1 MVEKP
6 KRRLFGLLR
15 ARKVDTSA
23 AAPSPADAAALW
35 KAHDRAA
42 SSVREVGEVAQRVA
56 SSLAKQRAAIEGVG
70 DRARGASTRAT
81 DLATSF
87 ARVSAVFERLSLVAL
102 NASLE
107 AARLGEESGQP
118 LRLVAEE
125 VRLSAARGAES
136 ARELSATLDEVG
148 AEVGQLTSAL
158 DRAREAAADLTQE
171 TARITGAAVD
181 VGVAL
186 GELGERIKRTTDTDP
201 ETARALLDAVEHGRA
216 FVNALGALGEKV
228 PRGILVGVLRPV
240 IEPLGK
246 WFGEDDGEEEP

>member
-15 ARKVDTSA
+15 ARKSDESA
-23 AAPSPADAAALW
+23 PAASPADSAALW
-35 KAHDRAA
+35 KAHDRATA
-42 SSVREVGEVAQRVA
+42 SAREVGETAQRVA
-56 SSLAKQRAAIEGVG
+56 SSLAKQRAAIEAVG
-70 DRARGASTRAT
+70 ERARGASTRAT

-87 ARVSAVFERLSLVAL
+87 ARVSSVFERLSLVAL

-118 LRLVAEE
+118 LRLVADE

-136 ARELSATLDEVG
+136 ARELSATLDDVG
-148 AEVGQLTSAL
+148 AEVSQLTSSL
-158 DRAREAAADLTQE
+158 DRAREAATDLSQE
-171 TARITGAAVD
+171 TARIAVAAGD
-181 VGVAL
+181 VGGAL
-186 GELGERIKRTTDTDP
+186 GELAERIKRLTDTDP